1 MLPIYGSFVFS
12 CNKLISNTIPR
23 AVCSRRVFVVTH
35 DLQPCA
41 ALGHSRRLVPGVGP
55 VEDDSDLIGQQRL
68 VAAALVERH
77 LRGLVA
83 QRPHDL
89 RHGRALRGEVDAQSA
104 EPTYGSAKH
113 SELVSFCN
121 SRTRCSPARYRD
133 RHGRLAAVLLLA
145 ACQGDAPRVVVVL
158 CPFIFATSLTRSGA
172 Y

>member
-55 VEDDSDLIGQQRL
+55 VEDDSDLIGQQRP
-68 VAAALVERH
+68 VGGGISRAPSS
-77 LRGLVA
+77 GPCG
-83 QRPHDL
+83 QRRHDL
-89 RHGRALRGEVDAQSA
+89 RHGRALPGEVDAHRA
-104 EPTYGSAKH
+104 EPTYGPAKY

-121 SRTRCSPARYRD
+121 YRTRCSRRD
-133 RHGRLAAVLLLA
+133 TGIVMDVSLRSFCWPRAKAMRRVLSLYC
-145 ACQGDAPRVVVVL
+145 AC
-158 CPFIFATSLTRSGA
+158 
-172 Y
+172 

>member
-89 RHGRALRGEVDAQSA
+89 RHGRALRGEIDAQSA

-121 SRTRCSPARYRD
+121 SRTRCSRRD
-133 RHGRLAAVLLLA
+133 TGIVMGVLLRSFCWPRAKAMRRVLSLYC
-145 ACQGDAPRVVVVL
+145 AC
-158 CPFIFATSLTRSGA
+158 
-172 Y
+172 